1 MTNIKKNTYIKSIY
15 DNLKRTGKYEGE
27 ILNSLTLA
35 LYAFFKKY
43 GDENRDRII
52 DSILKYNITID
63 CNNHK
68 THTEQIIDFI
78 NSKLIKNKG
87 ILNEIYINL
96 QKEDLIQSIRDIG
109 NTDLFELNYTIKH
122 IKVHKKNDLLTNL
135 FRPLYAKPDIKEKMD
150 RDYLNNK
157 EKEAIQS
164 SIGKKE
170 YRKLNSNIKDI
181 EKLIKKVNNG
191 HTKSAYPLSEKY
203 SKVKTS
209 IINKYTNQNF
219 RQEPVIK

>member
-15 DNLKRTGKYEGE
+15 NNLKRTGKYEGE

-35 LYAFFKKY
+35 LYAFCTKY
-43 GDENRDRII
+43 GEENQDRIM
-52 DSILKYNITID
+52 DSILKYSITID
-63 CNNHK
+63 CNSHK

-135 FRPLYAKPDIKEKMD
+135 FRPLYAKQDIKEKMD
-150 RDYLNNK
+150 RDYFNNK
-157 EKEAIQS
+157 EKEAIES

-170 YRKLNSNIKDI
+170 YRKLNSSVKDM
-181 EKLIKKVNNG
+181 EKLIKKINNG

>member
-1 MTNIKKNTYIKSIY
+1 M
-15 DNLKRTGKYEGE
+15 
-27 ILNSLTLA
+27 
-35 LYAFFKKY
+35 
-43 GDENRDRII
+43 
-52 DSILKYNITID
+52 
-63 CNNHK
+63 
-68 THTEQIIDFI
+68 
-78 NSKLIKNKG
+78 
-87 ILNEIYINL
+87 
-96 QKEDLIQSIRDIG
+96 
-109 NTDLFELNYTIKH
+109 
-122 IKVHKKNDLLTNL
+122 HKKNDLLTNL

-157 EKEAIQS
+157 EKESIQS

-170 YRKLNSNIKDI
+170 YRKLNSNVKDI

-203 SKVKTS
+203 AKVKTS